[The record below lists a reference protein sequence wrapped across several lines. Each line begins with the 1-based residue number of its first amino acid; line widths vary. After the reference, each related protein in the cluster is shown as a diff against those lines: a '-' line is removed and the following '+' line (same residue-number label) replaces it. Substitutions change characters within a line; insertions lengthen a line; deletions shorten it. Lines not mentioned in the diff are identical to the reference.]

1 VDIQPLHMVLKAGQM
16 EGAFSV
22 GRNRVVKTVLEARR
36 CVFMYWKAVSK
47 VTFFKTY
54 GKDTLRP
61 VTIKQIIDAQQPHPD
76 AEFKLDGHE
85 MTQVTPLR
93 PFFLNLDSL
102 HLTDHLRRPNPHH
115 LHPSHKHNLQTR
127 RRHRPH

>member
-16 EGAFSV
+16 AGAFSV
-22 GRNRVVKTVLEARR
+22 RRNRVVKTVLKARR
-36 CVFMYWKAVSK
+36 CVLMYWKAVSK
-47 VTFFKTY
+47 VTFLKTY

-93 PFFLNLDSL
+93 PFS
-102 HLTDHLRRPNPHH
+102 PEP
-115 LHPSHKHNLQTR
+115 
-127 RRHRPH
+127 